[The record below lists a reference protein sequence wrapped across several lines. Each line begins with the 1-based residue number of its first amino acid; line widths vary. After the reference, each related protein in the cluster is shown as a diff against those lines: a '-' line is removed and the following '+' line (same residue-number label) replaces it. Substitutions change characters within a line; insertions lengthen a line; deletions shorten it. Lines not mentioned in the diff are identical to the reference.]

1 MSPPST
7 EGIPMNFKL
16 IVTTETTSRALR
28 ALRVFSLLGLLGVL
42 ANGGAYGCTSC
53 GAVTQPSL
61 APALLLNF
69 ALNTLETRIVHR
81 KGR

>member
-1 MSPPST
+1 
-7 EGIPMNFKL
+7 MNFKL

-42 ANGGAYGCTSC
+42 ANGGVYGCTSG
-53 GAVTQPSL
+53 GALAQPSL

-69 ALNTLETRIVHR
+69 ALNTLETRIVHW